1 MAAFDLSGNASGGLG
16 NASIQVH
23 PNRPTIDARL
33 VTTLR
38 RVDDKWEAVAEFEA
52 RVAPEPGGVADQ
64 FRFEIP
70 AEWSEPLTLDPPMP
84 YEIRSI
90 PGQRRHLI
98 VRPLQP
104 VADRF
109 AVGIRGALV
118 LGANERGRTPNIIPL
133 DTAHAERYFVLP
145 TQLDQQRIDWETSG
159 LQLVQLRD
167 AIPEGPIDSRA
178 LVAYRVYSKPRA
190 VIADVQRVAGEQQIS
205 LADVHVACQAQGEC
219 FGVVTFEIEPAGAG
233 SCTLEIPVECE
244 VVHVTVEGVPASLT
258 PLADRKW
265 QLRLSSEQ
273 LPQQLAVLFRRQGG
287 SASPGVSLPIRVPW
301 ITDFDVVRT
310 LWTVRRPSTTS
321 LEGEDLESYRI
332 SAAVQETMR
341 LRNTADLVESAVQTV
356 MDSPA
361 SDIKAWY
368 TPWSVRLACSDARL
382 ARDRH
387 LADGG
392 EQAVDPPA
400 LEAINRQQEI
410 IAQRLNAP
418 LSVEEIRRRVKQ
430 HPQPSDMLAF
440 SSQPEMVADHYA
452 FQGTAPTVSISW
464 PSANHSNWWRQI
476 AAAVCAAGL
485 GGLLHYG
492 VRRGVVLTWLRQW
505 PYVPGVLIG
514 LAWWL
519 FASPSLLGWILI
531 GASLWGAWRFPLP
544 VQRVRET
551 SGELAAENTS

>member
-1 MAAFDLSGNASGGLG
+1 M
-16 NASIQVH
+16 
-23 PNRPTIDARL
+23 
-33 VTTLR
+33 
-38 RVDDKWEAVAEFEA
+38 
-52 RVAPEPGGVADQ
+52 
-64 FRFEIP
+64 
-70 AEWSEPLTLDPPMP
+70 
-84 YEIRSI
+84 
-90 PGQRRHLI
+90 
-98 VRPLQP
+98 
-104 VADRF
+104 
-109 AVGIRGALV
+109 GIRGALV

-265 QLRLSSEQ
+265 QVRLSSEQ

-301 ITDFDVVRT
+301 ITDFAVVRT

-361 SDIKAWY
+361 SDIKAWF

-392 EQAVDPPA
+392 KQAVDPPA

-476 AAAVCAAGL
+476 AAAVGAAGL

-519 FASPSLLGWILI
+519 CASPSFLGWILI
-531 GASLWGAWRFPLP
+531 AQVYWGAWRFPLP